1 MLVEL
6 QQQLSGVEVGA
17 RLRTARESRGLTQLD
32 AAKRISVARTTLVA
46 MEQGRRRV
54 RIGEIQ
60 ALASLYGVSAN
71 SLLRQESV
79 HLDLVARFRRLP
91 GSSERGREE
100 AVRLLDRLV
109 SAELELE
116 NVLGVRRGR
125 NDPPEQ
131 PLLPGDV
138 AVQAEEDAHA
148 IRAWIGLG
156 DGPVLHVASL
166 LELQLGA
173 RVHVRRIESG
183 ISGLF
188 AHTEPAGACVLL
200 NGRHPE
206 RRRAQTAARAL
217 GHLVAARREPEVL
230 IEERGSS
237 SREERYAA
245 AFARSFLTPGRA
257 VRRLFAEITA
267 GCSHL
272 TRRHVILLAHA
283 FRVSREAMARRFEE
297 LGLARRGAWDWF
309 EQNGGITDAQARQ
322 VVAHQYDEDGDSPA
336 GESPAPQRLTLLARE
351 AWKRDFYSEGQ
362 LAELLALDRHAVRE
376 LLDGAEQEM
385 SEAADLVA
393 LSP

>member
-1 MLVEL
+1 MLVEP
-6 QQQLSGVEVGA
+6 QQQLSGAEVGT
-17 RLRTARESRGLTQLD
+17 RLRRARESRRLTQGD

-46 MEQGRRRV
+46 MEQGRRRI
-54 RIGEIQ
+54 RIGEVQ

-71 SLLRQESV
+71 SILRREAV

-91 GSSERGREE
+91 GSSERGQKE
-100 AVRLLDRLV
+100 AVQLLHRLV

-116 NVLGVRRGR
+116 DALGVRRAR

-138 AVQAEEDAHA
+138 AIQAEEDAQA
-148 IRAWIGLG
+148 IRARIGLG
-156 DGPVLHVASL
+156 DGPVLHMVSL
-166 LELQLGA
+166 LELQLGT
-173 RVHVRRIESG
+173 RVYVRGMDSG

-188 AHTEPAGACVLL
+188 TYTEEAGACVLL

-206 RRRAQTAARAL
+206 RRRAQTAAHEL
-217 GHLVAARREPEVL
+217 GHLVATRHEPELFV
-230 IEERGSS
+230 EEQRSS

-283 FRVSREAMARRFEE
+283 FRVSREAMVRRLEDLE
-297 LGLARRGAWDWF
+297 LAKKGTWDWF
-309 EQNGGITDAQARQ
+309 QQNGGITDAQARQ
-322 VVAHQYDEDGDSPA
+322 VVAHQHDEDGESPA

-351 AWKRDFYSEGQ
+351 AWKREFYSEGQ